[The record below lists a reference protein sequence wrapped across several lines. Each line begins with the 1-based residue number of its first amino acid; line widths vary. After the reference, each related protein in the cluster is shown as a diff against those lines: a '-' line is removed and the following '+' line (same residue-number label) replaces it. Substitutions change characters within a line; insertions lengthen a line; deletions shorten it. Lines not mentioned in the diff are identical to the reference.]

1 MNAIIITV
9 FLLGSLAGGVAL
21 LENSKIFNRWLEKQW
36 WWKEIVG

>member
-9 FLLGSLAGGVAL
+9 FLLGSLVTGVAL
-21 LENSKIFNRWLEKQW
+21 LENSKILNRWLEKQH